1 MMLQDIA
8 SLGKTLA
15 QFLALFADCFH
26 STKGRQLLLV
36 YLKGLLSDLQ
46 RKNVEAIALKQGIP
60 PRTLQRFLE
69 SLKWD
74 HDEVLRRCRKLVA
87 AEHADPDAIGVIDE
101 TGTAK
106 SGSHTVGVKRQY
118 NGNRGKVENAVVS
131 VALSFATSTFQCLIA
146 ARMYLPK
153 EWVASPE
160 RRKKLMFLRTFS
172 S

>member
-1 MMLQDIA
+1 LRA
-8 SLGKTLA
+8 
-15 QFLALFADCFH
+15 
-26 STKGRQLLLV
+26 
-36 YLKGLLSDLQ
+36 
-46 RKNVEAIALKQGIP
+46 
-60 PRTLQRFLE
+60 RTLQRFLE

-74 HDEVLRRCRKLVA
+74 HDKVLRRCRKLVA

-146 ARMYLPK
+146 AQTYLPK
-153 EWVASPE
+153 EWAESPT
-160 RRKKLMFLRTFS
+160 RRKKLMFLTTFS